1 MWMQLPALNKQA
13 ASANNISI
21 SNSCSST
28 SLITSSGL
36 SYFWLQDGCFF
47 AVKKNV
53 LLSCSQEGYT
63 LVWERETSTSLL
75 QKKEIVRYLQSY
87 LSRGLLTV
95 SHASENTI
103 MWVFMSFLIVLGRW
117 GMFRESLSLRHS
129 SSAWSIQYIKVI
141 YFGVSFSNSLIKQG
155 LKQLSSLV
163 SLLCQRTYLCVP
175 TL

>member
-75 QKKEIVRYLQSY
+75 QKKKR
-87 LSRGLLTV
+87 LT
-95 SHASENTI
+95 
-103 MWVFMSFLIVLGRW
+103 G
-117 GMFRESLSLRHS
+117 
-129 SSAWSIQYIKVI
+129 I
-141 YFGVSFSNSLIKQG
+141 YKAI
-155 LKQLSSLV
+155 
-163 SLLCQRTYLCVP
+163 CQEGY
-175 TL
+175 